1 MVKTKY
7 RHALKSPK
15 VRRTDDAKRVNR
27 LPVFGMSKNMELLEL
42 IHKIVLAHAFR
53 KPGILN
59 PTRLNQVGFFL
70 SELFTMCWA

>member
-42 IHKIVLAHAFR
+42 IHNIVVAHA
-53 KPGILN
+53 LEN
-59 PTRLNQVGFFL
+59 L
-70 SELFTMCWA
+70 